1 MLSTN
6 GAETASRE
14 WLAIL
19 FWQDRLETGSFQ
31 LSETCQKSSRDDT
44 LPIFNIVGEMVALG
58 PLRKDLVPTYTR
70 WYNEFHTLRTL
81 GTTPVPLT
89 LEQDERQ
96 HERLVARAETEISFT
111 IYERKTARPIGNA
124 GLFDVDY
131 RNRTAELGLI
141 IAEPDARG
149 KGYGTETTRL
159 VVDYAFTGLG
169 LHNVML
175 TVFEYNLA
183 GIRVYNKAGFKE
195 IGRRRA
201 SNFMGGKL
209 WDIIYMECLSTERGP
224 SAVLADVF
232 KPDEQRPIP

>member
-1 MLSTN
+1 MNVNSQVESPE
-6 GAETASRE
+6 A
-14 WLAIL
+14 
-19 FWQDRLETGSFQ
+19 
-31 LSETCQKSSRDDT
+31 T
-44 LPIFNIVGEMVALG
+44 LPVLNIVGEKVALG
-58 PLRKDLVPTYTR
+58 PLRKDLVPTYTQ
-70 WYNEFHTLRTL
+70 WYNNFYTLRTL

-111 IYERKTARPIGNA
+111 VYERSGSRPIGNV

-149 KGYGTETTRL
+149 KGYGTETTQL

-183 GIRVYNKAGFKE
+183 GIRVYIKAGFKE

-209 WDIIYMECLSTERGP
+209 WDIIYMECLSTEWEPGT
-224 SAVLADVF
+224 VLAETF
-232 KPDEQRPIP
+232 RPGEPRPAAS

>member
-1 MLSTN
+1 MSTHTQDE
-6 GAETASRE
+6 APEARTP
-14 WLAIL
+14 IL
-19 FWQDRLETGSFQ
+19 
-31 LSETCQKSSRDDT
+31 
-44 LPIFNIVGEMVALG
+44 NIVGENVALG
-58 PLRKDLVPTYTR
+58 PLRKDLVPTYTQ
-70 WYNEFHTLRTL
+70 WYNNFHTLRTL

-111 IYERKTARPIGNA
+111 VYERCGSRPIGNA

-149 KGYGTETTRL
+149 KGYGTETTQL

-183 GIRVYNKAGFKE
+183 GIRVYTKAGFKE

-209 WDIIYMECLSTERGP
+209 WDIIYMDCLSTEWEPGT
-224 SAVLADVF
+224 VLAETF
-232 KPDEQRPIP
+232 RPDEPRPAAS

>member
-1 MLSTN
+1 MNVNSQEESPE
-6 GAETASRE
+6 A
-14 WLAIL
+14 
-19 FWQDRLETGSFQ
+19 RL
-31 LSETCQKSSRDDT
+31 
-44 LPIFNIVGEMVALG
+44 PVFNIVGEKVALG
-58 PLRKDLVPTYTR
+58 PLRKDLIPTYTQ
-70 WYNEFHTLRTL
+70 WYNNFYTLRTL

-111 IYERKTARPIGNA
+111 VYELCGSRPIGNV

-149 KGYGTETTRL
+149 KGYGTETTQL

-175 TVFEYNLA
+175 TVFEFNLA
-183 GIRVYNKAGFKE
+183 GIHVYTKVGFRE
-195 IGRRRA
+195 FGRRRE
-201 SNFMGGKL
+201 SIFMGGKL
-209 WDIIYMECLSTERGP
+209 WDIIYMDCLSTEWESGT
-224 SAVLADVF
+224 VLAETF
-232 KPDEQRPIP
+232 RPDEPRPAAS

>member
-1 MLSTN
+1 MGN
-6 GAETASRE
+6 
-14 WLAIL
+14 
-19 FWQDRLETGSFQ
+19 
-31 LSETCQKSSRDDT
+31 K
-44 LPIFNIVGEMVALG
+44 VALG

-89 LEQDERQ
+89 LEQDEKQ
-96 HERLVARAETEISFT
+96 HERLIANSATEISFT
-111 IYERKTARPIGNA
+111 VYERSSSRPIGNA

-141 IAEPDARG
+141 IAEPEARG
-149 KGYGTETTRL
+149 KGYGTETTQL
-159 VVDYAFTGLG
+159 VVDYAFTALG

-183 GIRVYNKAGFKE
+183 GIRVYTKAGFNE

-201 SNFMGGKL
+201 SNLMGGKL
-209 WDIIYMECLSTERGP
+209 WDIIYMECLSTEWGP
-224 SAVLADVF
+224 SPVLAETF
-232 KPDEQRPIP
+232 KPDEPRPAASL

>member
-1 MLSTN
+1 MSK
-6 GAETASRE
+6 ET
-14 WLAIL
+14 
-19 FWQDRLETGSFQ
+19 QGS
-31 LSETCQKSSRDDT
+31 SHDYS
-44 LPIFNIVGEMVALG
+44 PPVFNIVGEKVALG
-58 PLRKDLVPTYTR
+58 PLRKDLVSTYTQ
-70 WYNEFHTLRTL
+70 WYNNFYTLRTL

-89 LEQDERQ
+89 LEQDEKQ

-111 IYERKTARPIGNA
+111 VYERRGSRPIGNA

-149 KGYGTETTRL
+149 KGYGTETTQL
-159 VVDYAFTGLG
+159 VVDYAFTALG

-183 GIRVYNKAGFKE
+183 GMRVYDKAGFKE

-209 WDIIYMECLSTERGP
+209 WDIIYMDCLSTEWEPGT
-224 SAVLADVF
+224 VLAETF
-232 KPDEQRPIP
+232 RPDEPRTAAS

>member
-1 MLSTN
+1 MQIVEL
-6 GAETASRE
+6 EPFEQPPPKAS
-14 WLAIL
+14 LVL
-19 FWQDRLETGSFQ
+19 
-31 LSETCQKSSRDDT
+31 
-44 LPIFNIVGEMVALG
+44 NIVGDLVVLG

-70 WYNEFHTLRTL
+70 WYNNFHTLRTL

-96 HERLVARAETEISFT
+96 HERLVANSATEISFT
-111 IYERKTARPIGNA
+111 IYERKTSRPIGNA

-131 RNRTAELGLI
+131 RNRSAELGLI

-149 KGYGTETTRL
+149 KGYGTETTQL
-159 VVDYAFTGLG
+159 VVDYAFTALG

-183 GIRVYNKAGFKE
+183 GIRVYTKAGFRE
-195 IGRRRA
+195 FGRRHA

-209 WDIIYMECLSTERGP
+209 WDIIYMECLSSEWGP
-224 SAVLADVF
+224 SPVLAQVF
-232 KPDEQRPIP
+232 KPDDSRQSS

>member
-1 MLSTN
+1 MNVNSQEESPE
-6 GAETASRE
+6 A
-14 WLAIL
+14 
-19 FWQDRLETGSFQ
+19 
-31 LSETCQKSSRDDT
+31 T
-44 LPIFNIVGEMVALG
+44 LPDFNIMGEKVALG

-70 WYNEFHTLRTL
+70 WYNNFYTLRTL

-96 HERLVARAETEISFT
+96 HERLVARADTEISFT
-111 IYERKTARPIGNA
+111 VYERCGSRPIGNV

-149 KGYGTETTRL
+149 KGYGTETTQL
-159 VVDYAFTGLG
+159 VVDYAFTALG

-183 GIRVYNKAGFKE
+183 GIHVYTKVGFRE
-195 IGRRRA
+195 SGRRRE
-201 SNFMGGKL
+201 SIFMGGKL
-209 WDIIYMECLSTERGP
+209 WDIIYMDCLSSEWESGT
-224 SAVLADVF
+224 VLAETF
-232 KPDEQRPIP
+232 RPDEPRPAAS

>member
-1 MLSTN
+1 MREKTQ
-6 GAETASRE
+6 EAS
-14 WLAIL
+14 
-19 FWQDRLETGSFQ
+19 
-31 LSETCQKSSRDDT
+31 CDDT
-44 LPIFNIVGEMVALG
+44 PPIFNIVGEKVALG

-70 WYNEFHTLRTL
+70 WYNNYHTLRTL

-89 LEQDERQ
+89 LEQDEKQ
-96 HERLVARAETEISFT
+96 HERLVANSATEISFT
-111 IYERKTARPIGNA
+111 VYARSSSRPIGNA

-141 IAEPDARG
+141 IAEPNARG
-149 KGYGTETTRL
+149 KGYGTETTQL
-159 VVDYAFTGLG
+159 VVDYAFTALG

-183 GIRVYNKAGFKE
+183 GIRVYTKAGFTE

-209 WDIIYMECLSTERGP
+209 WDIIFMECLSTEWGP
-224 SAVLADVF
+224 SPVLADVF
-232 KPDEQRPIP
+232 RPDEPR